1 MIHYSEENLS
11 ERHVNPEVYKDDS
24 DISEARRAY
33 VRGAEVLNQALDF
46 IVSSKSRDVAV
57 WAVANA
63 LGTACCE
70 GVKCSDRAAKLN
82 VSPQALS
89 KQTREFADMIGIEP
103 VYGYDK
109 Q

>member
-1 MIHYSEENLS
+1 
-11 ERHVNPEVYKDDS
+11 
-24 DISEARRAY
+24 
-33 VRGAEVLNQALDF
+33 
-46 IVSSKSRDVAV
+46 
-57 WAVANA
+57 
-63 LGTACCE
+63 